1 MNGSS
6 VDVEKMAVDLQAQH
20 REYSRKKRAV
30 FQQLVGEVYRDYKT
44 ELGVADVDQRE
55 QLSQSVREGGGGE
68 DEEGQLNQREMEH
81 LKRMNMVNTDQL
93 QGG

>member
-1 MNGSS
+1 M

-30 FQQLVGEVYRDYKT
+30 FQQLVGEVYSNYKT
-44 ELGVADVDQRE
+44 ELGVADDSEPSR
-55 QLSQSVREGGGGE
+55 SSAREGEGGQ
-68 DEEGQLNQREMEH
+68 DEERWLIQRGQEH
-81 LKRMNMVNTDQL
+81 LTRTKENSD